1 LNKLLFVTVSAA
13 ILYSAVAASA
23 QGLPFMLRSTSD
35 QPSNINQLPSR
46 DQSADQPSNINQL
59 PSGDQSADKADPGD
73 PQQGRSAES
82 RDSGLATWRH
92 GRTPEKVS
100 KAALKI

>member
-23 QGLPFMLRSTSD
+23 QGLPFMLRSTS
-35 QPSNINQLPSR
+35 
-46 DQSADQPSNINQL
+46 DQPSNINQL